1 MTGLK
6 TRIETPYF
14 QESISFYVEHLGM
27 TVLHSWEEVGD
38 TGVILGLGSSNQGEA
53 FLELASVESPK
64 TYDGISI
71 EFRVRDLGV
80 VAESLRGRLEF
91 SGPNKRPWGSTY
103 LHLQDPTGVRV
114 IVYEGEL

>member
-38 TGVILGLGSSNQGEA
+38 TGVI
-53 FLELASVESPK
+53 
-64 TYDGISI
+64 
-71 EFRVRDLGV
+71 
-80 VAESLRGRLEF
+80 
-91 SGPNKRPWGSTY
+91 WGSG
-103 LHLQDPTGVRV
+103 LPLRV
-114 IVYEGEL
+114 KHSWSLPQSKAPRPMTESV